1 VPAFA
6 ASASQESR
14 AKAVFV
20 ALAPAFTRWYA
31 VPPMSARAS
40 QYCVILIQV
49 LLLSAFVAL
58 KSSRIV
64 NAGEEQAL
72 IVAIRL
78 RSGDMGDAEEHKRI
92 LALEHELSAAV
103 KESGAGEFDGD
114 EFGKGVC
121 TIYMYGPSAEPLY
134 SVAAPILKG
143 HIRFHVTSFDDG
155 HVFARKLDWMIEA
168 TLHEAER

>member
-1 VPAFA
+1 MD
-6 ASASQESR
+6 
-14 AKAVFV
+14 AKAI
-20 ALAPAFTRWYA
+20 RYGI
-31 VPPMSARAS
+31 
-40 QYCVILIQV
+40 ILIQV
-49 LLLSAFVAL
+49 LLFSTFVAL

-78 RSGDMGDAEEHKRI
+78 RSGDMGDTHERKRI

-121 TIYMYGPSAEPLY
+121 NIYLYGPSAERLY
-134 SVAAPILKG
+134 SVTRPILKT
-143 HIRFHVTSFDDG
+143 FHPPTGSYLIKRYG
-155 HVFARKLDWMIEA
+155 KPGSKQ
-168 TLHEAER
+168 ERVSIAGEEDPHK